1 MEDKNL
7 LMMYLNTT
15 VAHLISDV
23 ESVEDYNSAFWKQ
36 GELKK
41 QTERLSN
48 TALLLGD
55 LLDKL
60 NEVI

>member
-1 MEDKNL
+1 MNDKNL

-15 VAHLISDV
+15 VSHLISDV
-23 ESVEDYNSAFWKQ
+23 ESVEDYNSSFWKQ
-36 GELKK
+36 EELKK
-41 QTERLSN
+41 QTDKLS
-48 TALLLGD
+48 TIVLLLGD

>member
-15 VAHLISDV
+15 MAHLTSDV
-23 ESVEDYNSAFWKQ
+23 ESVEDYNSSFWKQ
-36 GELKK
+36 EELKK
-41 QTERLSN
+41 TDRLST

-55 LLDKL
+55 LLDNLKK
-60 NEVI
+60 VM

>member
-1 MEDKNL
+1 MNDKNL

-15 VAHLISDV
+15 IDHLISDV
-23 ESVEDYNSAFWKQ
+23 ESVEDYNSSFWKQ
-36 GELKK
+36 EELKK
-41 QTERLSN
+41 QTDRLSN

-55 LLDKL
+55 LLDNL

>member
-1 MEDKNL
+1 MNDKNL

-15 VAHLISDV
+15 VAHLMSDV
-23 ESVEDYNSAFWKQ
+23 ESVEDYNSSFWKQ
-36 GELKK
+36 EELKK
-41 QTERLSN
+41 QTDRLST

-55 LLDKL
+55 LLDNL

>member
-1 MEDKNL
+1 MNDKNL

-15 VAHLISDV
+15 VAHLMSDV
-23 ESVEDYNSAFWKQ
+23 ESVEDHNSSFWKQ
-36 GELKK
+36 EELKK
-41 QTERLSN
+41 QTDCLST